1 MKGLALHASSVLP
14 HGDSSAGDA
23 SASSASV
30 ILASLMNQKM
40 GRVCKPYSCAGV
52 CQRTA
57 SFAASCEKIH
67 PLVAGAGRTPSD
79 LTVEHRSDILQL
91 TIFNGPKIIV
101 QLGREALM
109 NLGKRIQDL
118 RRRRGLTT
126 GELAARVQVT
136 SGFISQL
143 EHSKTDPSLQTLQ
156 RVAAALQ
163 VPLSRLLLDDEI
175 KPQVVR
181 KDERHVIHA
190 GNGGPR
196 ASILSPL
203 PSRQLELVLLELPP
217 GGVPWTKGQFHD
229 GHECHLV
236 VQGKVRA
243 SYGGERYLLDEGDSI
258 FWDGAAP
265 RGLENV
271 GDEVA
276 QIVMAL
282 TPPALL
288 PLEQLGSGKRTE
300 TGT

>member
-1 MKGLALHASSVLP
+1 
-14 HGDSSAGDA
+14 
-23 SASSASV
+23 
-30 ILASLMNQKM
+30 
-40 GRVCKPYSCAGV
+40 
-52 CQRTA
+52 
-57 SFAASCEKIH
+57 
-67 PLVAGAGRTPSD
+67 
-79 LTVEHRSDILQL
+79 
-91 TIFNGPKIIV
+91 
-101 QLGREALM
+101 M

-118 RRRRGLTT
+118 RRRRELTT

-156 RVAAALQ
+156 RVAVALQ
-163 VPLSRLLLDDEI
+163 VPLSYLLSEEDI
-175 KPQVVR
+175 KPQVIR
-181 KDERHVIHA
+181 KEARHVIHA
-190 GNGGPR
+190 GHGGPQ

-203 PSRQLELVLLELPP
+203 PSRHLELVWLELPP
-217 GGVPWTKGQFHD
+217 GGVSWTKEQFHD

-243 SYGGERYLLDEGDSI
+243 SYGGECYLLDTGDSI

-265 RGLENV
+265 HGLENI

-288 PLEQLGSGKRTE
+288 PLEQVDSRQKTE
-300 TGT
+300 IGT

>member
-1 MKGLALHASSVLP
+1 
-14 HGDSSAGDA
+14 
-23 SASSASV
+23 
-30 ILASLMNQKM
+30 
-40 GRVCKPYSCAGV
+40 
-52 CQRTA
+52 
-57 SFAASCEKIH
+57 
-67 PLVAGAGRTPSD
+67 
-79 LTVEHRSDILQL
+79 
-91 TIFNGPKIIV
+91 
-101 QLGREALM
+101 M

-163 VPLSRLLLDDEI
+163 SPLSYLLLDDET

-181 KDERHVIHA
+181 KGERNVIHV
-190 GNGGPR
+190 GNGGLR

-203 PSRQLELVLLELPP
+203 PSRNLELVLLELPP
-217 GGVPWTKGQFHD
+217 GEVSWTKVRFHD

-236 VQGKVRA
+236 VKGTVRA
-243 SYGGERYLLDEGDSI
+243 YYDDASYLLDEGDSI
-258 FWDGAAP
+258 FWDGTA
-265 RGLENV
+265 RRRLENV

-282 TPPALL
+282 TPPAFL
-288 PLEQLGSGKRTE
+288 PMEQVDNRKRTE
-300 TGT
+300 TCA

>member
-1 MKGLALHASSVLP
+1 
-14 HGDSSAGDA
+14 
-23 SASSASV
+23 
-30 ILASLMNQKM
+30 
-40 GRVCKPYSCAGV
+40 
-52 CQRTA
+52 
-57 SFAASCEKIH
+57 
-67 PLVAGAGRTPSD
+67 
-79 LTVEHRSDILQL
+79 
-91 TIFNGPKIIV
+91 
-101 QLGREALM
+101 M

-118 RRRRGLTT
+118 RRRRELTT

-163 VPLSRLLLDDEI
+163 VSLSYLLFDDDL
-175 KPQVVR
+175 KPQVIR
-181 KDERHVIHA
+181 KDARHVVHTS
-190 GNGGPR
+190 NDGPW

-203 PSRQLELVLLELPP
+203 PSRHLELVLLELPP
-217 GGVPWTKGQFHD
+217 GGVSWTKGQFND

-243 SYGGERYLLDEGDSI
+243 SYGGERYLLDKGDSI

-265 RGLENV
+265 HGMENI

-276 QIVMAL
+276 QIVMAS

-288 PLEQLGSGKRTE
+288 PLEHVDSSQRTE

>member
-1 MKGLALHASSVLP
+1 
-14 HGDSSAGDA
+14 
-23 SASSASV
+23 
-30 ILASLMNQKM
+30 
-40 GRVCKPYSCAGV
+40 
-52 CQRTA
+52 
-57 SFAASCEKIH
+57 
-67 PLVAGAGRTPSD
+67 
-79 LTVEHRSDILQL
+79 
-91 TIFNGPKIIV
+91 
-101 QLGREALM
+101 M

-118 RRRRGLTT
+118 RRRRELST

-163 VPLSRLLLDDEI
+163 VPLSYLLLDDEL

-181 KDERHVIHA
+181 KDERHVIHT
-190 GNGGPR
+190 GDGGPR

-203 PSRQLELVLLELPP
+203 PPRYLELVLLELPP
-217 GGVPWTKGQFHD
+217 GGVSWTKGQFHD

-236 VQGKVRA
+236 VQGKVQA
-243 SYGGERYLLDEGDSI
+243 SYGGVRYLLGEGDSI

-265 RGLENV
+265 HGLENV
-271 GDEVA
+271 GDGVA

-288 PLEQLGSGKRTE
+288 PFDRVGPDQRTE

>member
-1 MKGLALHASSVLP
+1 
-14 HGDSSAGDA
+14 
-23 SASSASV
+23 
-30 ILASLMNQKM
+30 
-40 GRVCKPYSCAGV
+40 
-52 CQRTA
+52 
-57 SFAASCEKIH
+57 
-67 PLVAGAGRTPSD
+67 
-79 LTVEHRSDILQL
+79 
-91 TIFNGPKIIV
+91 
-101 QLGREALM
+101 M

-163 VPLSRLLLDDEI
+163 VPLSHLLLDDEI

-181 KDERHVIHA
+181 KHERHVIHA

-265 RGLENV
+265 HGLENV

-288 PLEQLGSGKRTE
+288 PLEQVDSGKRTE